1 MLLGMAAQPAF
12 ADSTS
17 TATSTPALSP
27 IEDSLNQLISAKEDA
42 TLSLSARTYAEVTAR
57 ENILEGVLSLSINEV
72 SSTQSKLN
80 SLPNFAKGSK
90 ELTMQNKYLGQL
102 TTFSSF
108 YKKEYKLLINIENNS
123 DPYSESTNSALK
135 NLAQDIEKYREN
147 YYDQP
152 ISDMMNFYLVYYSQS
167 VISTASA
174 QLAKVSQNI
183 GQLEAANLISQGQFD
198 QQLKEVNSLL
208 SSAAD
213 LTAAAKGMILNP
225 QVASALSSA
234 ANGTSTV
241 LQASSTPSALL
252 TQSLSDVKQVYNIFI
267 DIGNQLKSELGS

>member
-42 TLSLSARTYAEVTAR
+42 TLSTSARTYAEVTAR
-57 ENILEGVLSLSINEV
+57 ENILEGVLGLSINEV

-90 ELTMQNKYLGQL
+90 ELAMQNKYLGQL
-102 TTFSSF
+102 ATFSSF

-152 ISDMMNFYLVYYSQS
+152 MSDMMNFYLVYYSQS
-167 VISTASA
+167 VISAASS
-174 QLAKVSQNI
+174 QLARISQNI
-183 GQLEAANLISQGQFD
+183 NQLEAANLVSQGQFD

-208 SSAAD
+208 GSAAD
-213 LTAAAKGMILNP
+213 LTAAAKDMILDP
-225 QVASALSSA
+225 QAASALSSA
-234 ANGTSTV
+234 ASGTSAGP
-241 LQASSTPSALL
+241 QASSTPSALL
-252 TQSLSDVKQVYNIFI
+252 TQSLSDVKQAFNIFLY
-267 DIGNQLKSELGS
+267 IGNQLKSELGN

>member
-1 MLLGMAAQPAF
+1 MLIGMAAQPAF

-17 TATSTPALSP
+17 TATNATALSP
-27 IEDSLNQLISAKEDA
+27 IEDSLNQLISAKEDV
-42 TLSLSARTYAEVTAR
+42 TLSPSARTYAEVTAR
-57 ENILEGVLSLSINEV
+57 ESILEGVLGLSISEV

-90 ELTMQNKYLGQL
+90 ELALQNKYLGQL
-102 TTFSSF
+102 ATFSAF
-108 YKKEYKLLINIENNS
+108 YKKEYKLLINIEDNS

-167 VISTASA
+167 IISTASA
-174 QLAKVSQNI
+174 QLAKVAQNI
-183 GQLEAANLISQGQFD
+183 NQLEVANLISQGQFD

-208 SSAAD
+208 SSASD

-225 QVASALSSA
+225 QAASAL
-234 ANGTSTV
+234 NT
-241 LQASSTPSALL
+241 SSTPAALL
-252 TQSLSDVKQVYNIFI
+252 TQSLSDVKQVYNIFL